1 MEQNSFKGMSDHD
14 LLIVVATD
22 LGHIKN
28 HVKDLAAETKKQN
41 GRIRS
46 LETWQIRMGLVI
58 AFIGSTWP
66 LLIYEVRQFILEKFG
81 FV

>member
-1 MEQNSFKGMSDHD
+1 MQSNFEGKSDHD
-14 LLIVVATD
+14 LLVVAVTE
-22 LGHIKN
+22 LKHIKN
-28 HVKDLAAETKKQN
+28 HVKDLAIETKKQN

-66 LLIYEVRQFILEKFG
+66 LLIYEVRHFILEKFG
-81 FV
+81 FI